1 MCVCVRLCVCVF
13 CLCLHVCLSGCACC
27 ACTML
32 IPLCAH
38 PVCVCV
44 WGGTYRYPDILPNTD
59 TRVNLRVI
67 DNNPIGTYYN
77 ANYIRGPSHKRY
89 DYVAAMSC
97 VH

>member
-1 MCVCVRLCVCVF
+1 MCVCVLFVSARVSVWLCLLCMHNAHSPVCSLCVCV
-13 CLCLHVCLSGCACC
+13 G
-27 ACTML
+27 
-32 IPLCAH
+32 
-38 PVCVCV
+38 
-44 WGGTYRYPDILPNTD
+44 GGTYRYPDILPNTD